1 MLRERDSG
9 GGIAEIGLTDSTA
22 VVRLA
27 GELDASVA
35 FALAEQLAD
44 LEGKEPDR
52 LIFEMAAVSFLDCAA
67 AGVLFGAA
75 RSILPAGTRPVIASA
90 GPRACTLL
98 ELAAWTPK

>member
-35 FALAEQLAD
+35 FALAD

>member
-1 MLRERDSG
+1 VLRERDSG

-35 FALAEQLAD
+35 FALAD